1 MELKQ
6 MEKRAMITANIAL
19 DILGII
25 LSLIP
30 IVYLIS
36 NHRYQQKLNQYFL
49 GVAVSNI
56 FMIVGDLADWLI
68 QDAAEPSVKLLL
80 TLFTV
85 MFYVASAF
93 VLYFFAGYMGE
104 YLNLP
109 VRVKKLY
116 LTVIA
121 VVCGAQVFFAVISPF
136 TDSIF
141 YVSDRGYQ
149 RGSLFIISQL
159 IPLFC
164 YILFTVLVIVYRK
177 RLNWREVVFFLLYIF
192 VPLGGGAIQMFLRGV
207 AVVNIGVALA
217 LLFILVNIQFEH
229 EITLRKQEKKLAELR
244 IDIMLS
250 QIQPHFLYNV
260 LTGIRTLCE
269 MDPIR
274 AGESIGTFSK
284 FLRANME
291 SLTNKSPIP
300 FEQELAH
307 TRSYLY
313 LEQQRFEDK
322 LNVIY
327 EINTTA
333 FTIPPLTLQP
343 IVENAVRHGI
353 MKKKDGGILTIRS
366 EETDSAYMVT
376 VIDDGVGFSVEQR
389 KTAEYAH
396 IGIENVKN
404 RLNALCGGTI
414 EVQSEPQNGTT
425 VTICVPKES

>member
-1 MELKQ
+1 MNQ
-6 MEKRAMITANIAL
+6 MITANIAL

-25 LSLIP
+25 LSLLP

-36 NHRYQQKLNQYFL
+36 DHRYQQKLNQYFL

-104 YLNLP
+104 YLKLP

-274 AGESIGTFSK
+274 AGESIVTFSK

-322 LNVIY
+322 LNIIY

-366 EETDSAYMVT
+366 EETDGAYMVT

>member
-1 MELKQ
+1 MNQ
-6 MEKRAMITANIAL
+6 MITANIAL

-85 MFYVASAF
+85 VFYVASAF

-104 YLNLP
+104 YLKLP

-389 KTAEYAH
+389 KTAAYAH

>member
-1 MELKQ
+1 
-6 MEKRAMITANIAL
+6 
-19 DILGII
+19 
-25 LSLIP
+25 
-30 IVYLIS
+30 
-36 NHRYQQKLNQYFL
+36 
-49 GVAVSNI
+49 
-56 FMIVGDLADWLI
+56 
-68 QDAAEPSVKLLL
+68 
-80 TLFTV
+80 
-85 MFYVASAF
+85 
-93 VLYFFAGYMGE
+93 
-104 YLNLP
+104 
-109 VRVKKLY
+109 
-116 LTVIA
+116 
-121 VVCGAQVFFAVISPF
+121 
-136 TDSIF
+136 
-141 YVSDRGYQ
+141 
-149 RGSLFIISQL
+149 
-159 IPLFC
+159 
-164 YILFTVLVIVYRK
+164 
-177 RLNWREVVFFLLYIF
+177 
-192 VPLGGGAIQMFLRGV
+192 MFLRGV

-274 AGESIGTFSK
+274 AGESIVTFSK

-322 LNVIY
+322 LNIIY

-366 EETDSAYMVT
+366 EETDGAYMVT

>member
-1 MELKQ
+1 MNQ
-6 MEKRAMITANIAL
+6 MITANIAL

-85 MFYVASAF
+85 VFYVASAF

-104 YLNLP
+104 YLKLP

-274 AGESIGTFSK
+274 AGESIVTFSK

>member
-1 MELKQ
+1 MNQ
-6 MEKRAMITANIAL
+6 MITANIAL

-104 YLNLP
+104 YLKLP

-322 LNVIY
+322 LNIIY

-366 EETDSAYMVT
+366 EETDGAYMVT

>member
-1 MELKQ
+1 
-6 MEKRAMITANIAL
+6 MITANIAL

-104 YLNLP
+104 YLKLP

-274 AGESIGTFSK
+274 AGESIVTFSK

-322 LNVIY
+322 LNIIY

-366 EETDSAYMVT
+366 EETDGAYMVT

>member
-1 MELKQ
+1 MNQ
-6 MEKRAMITANIAL
+6 MITANIAL

-85 MFYVASAF
+85 VFYVASAF

-104 YLNLP
+104 YLKLP

-322 LNVIY
+322 LNIIY

>member
-1 MELKQ
+1 MNQ
-6 MEKRAMITANIAL
+6 MITANIAL

-85 MFYVASAF
+85 VFYVASAF

-322 LNVIY
+322 LNIIY

>member
-1 MELKQ
+1 MNQ
-6 MEKRAMITANIAL
+6 MITANIAL

-104 YLNLP
+104 YLKLP

>member
-1 MELKQ
+1 MNQ
-6 MEKRAMITANIAL
+6 MITANIAL

-104 YLNLP
+104 YLKLP

-149 RGSLFIISQL
+149 RGSLFISSQL

>member
-1 MELKQ
+1 
-6 MEKRAMITANIAL
+6 MITANIAL

>member
-1 MELKQ
+1 MNQ
-6 MEKRAMITANIAL
+6 MITANIAL

-366 EETDSAYMVT
+366 EETDGAYMVT

>member
-1 MELKQ
+1 MNQ
-6 MEKRAMITANIAL
+6 MITANIAL

-322 LNVIY
+322 LNIIY

-366 EETDSAYMVT
+366 EETDGAYMVT

>member
-1 MELKQ
+1 MNQ
-6 MEKRAMITANIAL
+6 MITANIAL

-104 YLNLP
+104 YLKLP

-274 AGESIGTFSK
+274 AGESIVTFSK

-322 LNVIY
+322 LNIIY

-366 EETDSAYMVT
+366 EETDGAYMVT